1 MDNPSQTLLAQYANS
16 PTLSALVESANE
28 WIDPQGRIDSFAD
41 RVLDIKT
48 AQGFGLDWWGKI
60 VGVSRVLNVP
70 GNYEFFGFQ
79 NSDDHPF
86 GQEPFYAESA
96 ANSFS
101 LTDDAYR
108 RLIMAKAMANISA
121 GTIENINALLQYL
134 FKDVGPAYV
143 LDLLDMRMRYVFE
156 GDLSAS
162 DAAIIS
168 NSGVLPRPAGVLV
181 EVLTFPAATFGFASD
196 SYPFGD
202 GVFYSRT

>member
-1 MDNPSQTLLAQYANS
+1 MDNPNQTLLAQYANS
-16 PTLSALVESANE
+16 PTISALVGYSND
-28 WIDPQGRIDSFAD
+28 WLDPQTNIDDFVSD
-41 RVLDIKT
+41 VWDIKT
-48 AQGFGLDWWGKI
+48 ARGFGLDLWGKI
-60 VGVSRVLNVP
+60 VGVGRVLNVP
-70 GNYEFFGFQ
+70 GNYQFFGFQ
-79 NSDDHPF
+79 NSDDNPF
-86 GQEPFYAESA
+86 GQEPFYSESA

-121 GTIENINALLQYL
+121 GTCQNINAMLQYL

-143 LDLLDMRMRYVFE
+143 LDMLDMRMRYVFE
-156 GDLSAS
+156 GDLSAA

-168 NSGVLPRPAGVLV
+168 NSGVLPRPAGVLI
-181 EVLTFPAATFGFASD
+181 EVITFPAATFGFASD

>member
-1 MDNPSQTLLAQYANS
+1 MDNPEQTLLAQYANS
-16 PTLSALVESANE
+16 PTISALVGYGND
-28 WIDPQGRIDSFAD
+28 WIDPQSSIDAFVS
-41 RVLDIKT
+41 RVWDIKT
-48 AQGFGLDWWGKI
+48 AKGFGLDLWGKI

-70 GNYEFFGFQ
+70 GNYKFFGFE
-79 NSDDHPF
+79 NSDDNPF
-86 GQEPFYAESA
+86 GQEPFYADSS

-108 RLIMAKAMANISA
+108 RLIMAKAMANIST
-121 GTIENINALLQYL
+121 GTCQNINKLLQYL
-134 FKDVGPAYV
+134 FKDVGTAYV

-156 GDLSAS
+156 GDLSAA

-181 EVLTFPAATFGFASD
+181 EVLTLPAATFGFASD
-196 SYPFGD
+196 SFPFGD